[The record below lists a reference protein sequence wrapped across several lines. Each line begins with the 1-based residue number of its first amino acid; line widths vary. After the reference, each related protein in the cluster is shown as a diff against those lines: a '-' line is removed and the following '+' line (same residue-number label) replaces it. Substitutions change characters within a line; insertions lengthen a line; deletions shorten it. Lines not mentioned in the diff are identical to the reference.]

1 MILSKIKVLKA
12 ALVTLAS
19 TAALVAPAY
28 GSWGKDAL
36 TLQEFLDTN
45 NTFNE
50 TMWVGAHNAYA
61 ADEWGYLDPNQ
72 TLKPRDLLEAGARQ
86 MEYDPHKD
94 WQGDLNLC
102 HGFCSGFE
110 KKFTTGL
117 DQIVNFIADNPNSV
131 VFLKLEMKEALSK
144 TGDKLE
150 NRLGDYIY
158 KPRPGRIPPHS
169 SCPGRHGIEPEYLTK
184 AEILAEGKNVIV
196 FAGNGAM
203 DECPGSIGFM
213 EWVHVGLEYEDT
225 GWQLQYDKPKSASDS
240 ASYYDQGRM
249 TLIHDPNTFNSIN
262 GGFSDGVFTRANVD
276 NYMENGLNVF
286 ELYNFNGM
294 DTAFHEDVKAK
305 NMVWSWLENQPAG
318 DGDCGITNGQLGGF
332 DDVPCNYNLKY
343 ACYEKATSSWYV
355 TNQVGHWDGGQ
366 QACTAQF
373 GSNVEFAVPT
383 NPRQMKKLLDTTTEW
398 VWVNYHDQSI
408 EGVWQANT
416 PAKVVQKTAP
426 VGDIARGNSFDQRY
440 MIDRRLYTGHYTE
453 VTAVRIR
460 AKDRI
465 KGLELTFSD
474 GTVMYHGGNS
484 GSFSDYLTLG
494 RGNKVATAEV
504 CVNRYDG
511 EDRVFYVELVSE
523 TGMVISNGTRS
534 GNCTSG
540 TMPGD
545 LMGFHGTGG
554 DSYFNSLGF
563 YAVEPENTYETPR
576 WSVTERPVNG
586 FSNWTTASSVKM
598 LSGDF
603 DGDGLD
609 DILATG
615 GPGWT
620 TLPIAFSQGDG
631 TFTVTNEHT
640 FDFARW
646 TESAQVKVVSGDF
659 DGDGD
664 TDLAATGG
672 NNWNTM
678 LMAFSDGDG
687 SFTVTNHFI
696 GEFATWTQADGV
708 KVVSGDFN
716 NDGLDDVA
724 AVGGPGWNTQP
735 IAFSNGDGTF
745 SVTNHWIG
753 AFPSWSRL
761 NGAELLSGDFN
772 GDGYVDIALAG
783 GTGWTTQ
790 PVAYSR
796 GDGTFYIHNLHSPL
810 FPIWA
815 EHPSAA
821 LLSGDF
827 NGDGRSALAAT
838 GVPGWTTVPLT
849 QRPVGSVLFSF
860 GNDAIVYFGEWTAA
874 SSAKVVAGDFDGDGK
889 DDLAV
894 TGIHG
899 WGSIGVAF
907 SKQQ

>member
-1 MILSKIKVLKA
+1 MILSKIKTLKT

-45 NTFNE
+45 NAFNE

-343 ACYEKATSSWYV
+343 ACYEKAANTWHV
-355 TNQVGHWDGGQ
+355 THQKGHWDGGQ
-366 QACTAQF
+366 QACVAQF
-373 GSNVEFAVPT
+373 GPGADFAVPT
-383 NPRQMKKLLDTTTEW
+383 NPRQMKDLLDTTTEW
-398 VWVNYHDQSI
+398 VWVNYHDQSV

-416 PAKVVQKTAP
+416 APKTVRKQAW
-426 VGDIARGNSFDQRY
+426 VGDSHIGNPIDQRY
-440 MIDRRLYTGHYTE
+440 MIDRRLYTGNYTE
-453 VTAVRIR
+453 VTAARIR
-460 AKDRI
+460 AKDRL
-465 KGLELTFSD
+465 KGIELTFSN
-474 GTVMYHGGNS
+474 GTVMYYGGNS
-484 GSFSDYLTLG
+484 GSFSDYLPLG
-494 RGNKVATAEV
+494 NGNSVATAEI
-504 CVNRYDG
+504 CT
-511 EDRVFYVELVSE
+511 DRHSSETRVHYLELVSQD
-523 TGMVISNGTRS
+523 GVVISNGTRR
-534 GNCTSG
+534 G
-540 TMPGD
+540 TCMPVTMHGD
-545 LMGFHGTGG
+545 LMGFYGTGG

-563 YAVEPENTYETPR
+563 YTMEPEATYETAG
-576 WSVTERPVNG
+576 WIVTDRPVDG
-586 FSNWTTASSVKM
+586 FADWTTASSVKM

-603 DGDGLD
+603 NGDGLD

-672 NNWNTM
+672 PGWNTM
-678 LMAFSDGDG
+678 LMAFSQGNG
-687 SFTVTNHFI
+687 SFTVTNHYI

-716 NDGLDDVA
+716 NDGRDDVA
-724 AVGGPGWNTQP
+724 AVGGPGWNTMP
-735 IAFSNGDGTF
+735 IAFSHGNGTF
-745 SVTNHWIG
+745 FVTNHFVG

-761 NGAELLSGDFN
+761 AGVEVVAADFSGD
-772 GDGYVDIALAG
+772 GTADLALAG
-783 GTGWTTQ
+783 GRRWTTQ

-796 GDGTFYIHNLHSPL
+796 GDGRFTVTNLSSTL
-810 FPIWA
+810 FPVWA
-815 EHPSAA
+815 ENSAA
-821 LLSGDF
+821 KLFAGDF
-827 NGDGRSALAAT
+827 NGDGKGDLAVT
-838 GVPGWTTVPLT
+838 GGPGWTTVPVASKSGT
-849 QRPVGSVLFSF
+849 TAYFDF
-860 GNDAIVYFGEWTAA
+860 TNDAIVHFADWTAA
-874 SSAKVVAGDFDGDGK
+874 AGAKVTAGDFDGDGK
-889 DDLAV
+889 TDLAV